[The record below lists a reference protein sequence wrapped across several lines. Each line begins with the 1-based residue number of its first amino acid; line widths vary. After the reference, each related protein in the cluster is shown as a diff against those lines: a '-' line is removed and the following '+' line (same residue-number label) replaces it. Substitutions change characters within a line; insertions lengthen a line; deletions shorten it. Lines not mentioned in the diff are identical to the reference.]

1 MSTIAEDLHQAIA
14 DVLQAHGYGMV
25 SRLAFVVELVDEETG
40 GLGLMR
46 GMTPNDLP
54 VWSELGLRA
63 RSSVAH
69 GRSYPAVFNKVL
81 TEGGSGS

>member
-1 MSTIAEDLHQAIA
+1 VSSTAEDLHQAIA

-46 GMTPNDLP
+46 GTTPNDLP
-54 VWSELGLRA
+54 AWSELGLLQYA
-63 RSSVAH
+63 ITDIQASVTAAQVAANEED
-69 GRSYPAVFNKVL
+69 G
-81 TEGGSGS
+81 